1 MRIFQE
7 DRGFC
12 KPTDSGEEMFVDV
25 GVYGVPGSGSG
36 RPGKTGFVAA
46 TACRAVE
53 KFVRDVE
60 GYQMLYVAPPPLF
73 AMPALTLEND
83 GDSTRVAVQAHHNL
97 VKHTWS

>member
-1 MRIFQE
+1 MWVCPMRIFDE

-46 TACRAVE
+46 KACRAVE
-53 KFVRDVE
+53 KFVRDVG
-60 GYQMLYVAPPPLF
+60 GYQMLYADMYQVGGV
-73 AMPALTLEND
+73 D
-83 GDSTRVAVQAHHNL
+83 
-97 VKHTWS
+97 